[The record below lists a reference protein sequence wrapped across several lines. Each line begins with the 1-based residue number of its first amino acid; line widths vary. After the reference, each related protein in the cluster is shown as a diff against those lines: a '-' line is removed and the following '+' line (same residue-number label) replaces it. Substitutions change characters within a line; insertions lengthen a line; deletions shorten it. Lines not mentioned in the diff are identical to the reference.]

1 MAAAAHA
8 LPKTLRLE
16 VVTPSGLLVRDDV
29 DSVQVPGSEGSFG
42 VLPGHIPM
50 LATLGTGE
58 ILYSKG
64 GTSHRIVCLFGFC
77 EVLPDRVHVM
87 AESGERAEDV
97 DVASAEDAKKRA
109 EERMK
114 MVKDEA
120 GFKEAQAEY
129 AKSVARLA
137 SAGKG

>member
-8 LPKTLRLE
+8 HPKTLKLE
-16 VVTPSGLLVRDDV
+16 VVTPNGLLVRDDV

-42 VLPGHIPM
+42 VLPGHTPL
-50 LATLGTGE
+50 LATLGAGE
-58 ILYSKG
+58 IVYRKG
-64 GTSHRIVCLFGFC
+64 SETHRIVCLFGFC

-87 AESGERAEDV
+87 AESGEHAEDI
-97 DVASAEDAKKRA
+97 DVASAEEAKKRA
-109 EERMK
+109 EARMK